1 MARKSRKAAA
11 SVAAVPA
18 APAAKVW
25 RCAVYARL
33 SCRNNGLAGD
43 SSLRA
48 QVDFVRDSLSGM
60 EGVEVVGVYED
71 NGRTGT
77 TFEGR
82 AAFDALMD
90 EVRAGAVDCIAVK
103 DLSRFG
109 RNMYETSTYLER
121 IFPFLGVRFVAV
133 NDGLDTLQ
141 GDGGIVVPF
150 KGLVNE
156 MYAVETSR
164 KVSAVKHRQM
174 EEGEVIK
181 TRVNGME
188 GYFFQDADPEA
199 FDILTWIDTRQN
211 IQFTLG
217 GCMDLDQA
225 LALADGLE
233 RLDTDP

>member
-90 EVRAGAVDCIAVK
+90 
-103 DLSRFG
+103 
-109 RNMYETSTYLER
+109 
-121 IFPFLGVRFVAV
+121 
-133 NDGLDTLQ
+133 
-141 GDGGIVVPF
+141 
-150 KGLVNE
+150 
-156 MYAVETSR
+156 
-164 KVSAVKHRQM
+164 
-174 EEGEVIK
+174 
-181 TRVNGME
+181 
-188 GYFFQDADPEA
+188 
-199 FDILTWIDTRQN
+199 
-211 IQFTLG
+211 
-217 GCMDLDQA
+217 
-225 LALADGLE
+225 
-233 RLDTDP
+233 

>member
-1 MARKSRKAAA
+1 MARKSRKTAA
-11 SVAAVPA
+11 SVAAVSA

-25 RCAVYARL
+25 SCAVYARL
-33 SCRNNGLAGD
+33 SCRNNGQAGD
-43 SSLRA
+43 GSLRA

-121 IFPFLGVRFVAV
+121 IFPFLGVRFIA
-133 NDGLDTLQ
+133 GSTRCRATAASSC
-141 GDGGIVVPF
+141 P
-150 KGLVNE
+150 
-156 MYAVETSR
+156 SR
-164 KVSAVKHRQM
+164 GWS
-174 EEGEVIK
+174 
-181 TRVNGME
+181 TRC
-188 GYFFQDADPEA
+188 
-199 FDILTWIDTRQN
+199 TRWRRPAR
-211 IQFTLG
+211 
-217 GCMDLDQA
+217 C
-225 LALADGLE
+225 
-233 RLDTDP
+233 RR

>member
-11 SVAAVPA
+11 SAAAVPA

-43 SSLRA
+43 GSLRA

-121 IFPFLGVRFVAV
+121 IFPFLGVRFIAV

-164 KVSAVKHRQM
+164 KVLAVKHRQM
-174 EEGEVIK
+174 EEGEVIYGN
-181 TRVNGME
+181 TC
-188 GYFFQDADPEA
+188 Y
-199 FDILTWIDTRQN
+199 
-211 IQFTLG
+211 
-217 GCMDLDQA
+217 GCRWLSPCSSTA
-225 LALADGLE
+225 SGW
-233 RLDTDP
+233 